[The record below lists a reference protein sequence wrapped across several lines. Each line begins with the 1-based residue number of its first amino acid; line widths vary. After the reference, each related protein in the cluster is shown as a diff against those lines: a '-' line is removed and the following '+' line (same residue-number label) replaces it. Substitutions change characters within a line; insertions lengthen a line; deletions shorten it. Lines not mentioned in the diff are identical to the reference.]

1 MTLMRLVH
9 AFEYSRPA
17 ETRTRGLWQ
26 CPRCK
31 DVVEAWSGCEHFP
44 PICSKCSD
52 EEIPTNRRMT
62 L

>member
-1 MTLMRLVH
+1 MRMRRITQFAGYPEGMVYL
-9 AFEYSRPA
+9 
-17 ETRTRGLWQ
+17 LQ

-31 DVVEAWSGCEHFP
+31 DVIAAPTEFRTCE
-44 PICSKCSD
+44 KCSD